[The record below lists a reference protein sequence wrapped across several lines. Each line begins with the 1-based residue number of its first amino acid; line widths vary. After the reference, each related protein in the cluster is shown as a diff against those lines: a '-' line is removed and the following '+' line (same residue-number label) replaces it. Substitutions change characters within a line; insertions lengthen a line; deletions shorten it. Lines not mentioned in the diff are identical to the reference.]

1 MTTRKIKLF
10 SGARKHAKA
19 TATISNGTGRVTVNN
34 VPVEIIEPRLS
45 RERILVPLELA
56 GTLRDKVDIVVD
68 VQGGGFMGQAE
79 ATAVSISRALVGW
92 TKNDELK
99 GVITQ
104 YDKPLLS
111 GDARQKEPK
120 KFGGPGA
127 RRRKQNSYR

>member
-10 SGARKHAKA
+10 SGARKNAKA
-19 TATISNGTGRVTVNN
+19 TATISNGTGKVRVNN

-45 RERILVPLELA
+45 RERILAPLELA
-56 GTLRDKVDIVVD
+56 GTFRDKVNIDVA

-79 ATAVSISRALVGW
+79 AAAVSISRALVGW
-92 TKNDELK
+92 TKSEELK
-99 GVITQ
+99 GRITE
-104 YDKPLLS
+104 YDKHLLA

-127 RRRKQNSYR
+127 RRRKQKSYR